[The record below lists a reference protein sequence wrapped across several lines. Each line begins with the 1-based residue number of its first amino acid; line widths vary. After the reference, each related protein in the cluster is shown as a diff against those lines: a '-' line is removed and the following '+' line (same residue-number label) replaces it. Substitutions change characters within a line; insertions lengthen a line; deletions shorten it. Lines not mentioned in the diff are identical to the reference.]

1 MTNNPNRA
9 KINLQGTIMDK
20 EKFIEMLESANID
33 HEEWNDHMILIDNG
47 LVEVHF
53 DSEGYLTEIVGA
65 AM

>member
-1 MTNNPNRA
+1 
-9 KINLQGTIMDK
+9 MDK

-53 DSEGYLTEIVGA
+53 DSEGNLTEIVGA

>member
-1 MTNNPNRA
+1 
-9 KINLQGTIMDK
+9 MDK

-53 DSEGYLTEIVGA
+53 DGEGNLTEIVGA